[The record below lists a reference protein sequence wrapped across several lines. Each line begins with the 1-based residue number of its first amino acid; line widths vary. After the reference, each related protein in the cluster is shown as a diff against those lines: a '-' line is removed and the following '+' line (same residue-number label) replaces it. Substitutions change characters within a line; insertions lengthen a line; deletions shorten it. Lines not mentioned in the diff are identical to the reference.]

1 MAEKSIQHRATT
13 GDSTPGIEK
22 PAGRKLEVRR
32 ETLKD
37 LAPEPG
43 DAGKVK
49 GGVPHQTRVIDR
61 DICKF
66 SAPID
71 DRQNGNVGGVMT
83 EKSIQHR
90 ARRGTGVQ
98 ASNNLPSESLRCA
111 RKL

>member
-1 MAEKSIQHRATT
+1 MAEKSIQRRATT

-49 GGVPHQTRVIDR
+49 GGVPNQTKVVDR
-61 DICKF
+61 ND
-66 SAPID
+66 
-71 DRQNGNVGGVMT
+71 
-83 EKSIQHR
+83 
-90 ARRGTGVQ
+90 
-98 ASNNLPSESLRCA
+98 L
-111 RKL
+111 

>member
-13 GDSTPGIEK
+13 GDSSPGIEQ

-49 GGVPHQTRVIDR
+49 GGVPNQTKVVDR
-61 DICKF
+61 ND
-66 SAPID
+66 
-71 DRQNGNVGGVMT
+71 
-83 EKSIQHR
+83 
-90 ARRGTGVQ
+90 
-98 ASNNLPSESLRCA
+98 L
-111 RKL
+111 